1 MFAVK
6 GHIVT
11 PDGTIDGCVVV
22 KDGRV
27 QHVCAQ
33 PPDSI
38 RVVDYGVDWIVPGFI
53 DLHTHGIGPYEP
65 KDEQGL
71 AGMAQEA
78 IRFGTTGLLPTGAAM
93 SVDQYVQS
101 GVSAAAVARRVN
113 GRAARLLGVHLEGP
127 FINPVSSGAMA
138 LSTRRPITLS
148 EAAIYVERIGAMLK
162 IMTFSPELEN
172 GLELIRFLTSHGV
185 VASLGHSVAGGGQLR
200 AFVEAGLSHVAH
212 LFNAF
217 AASGEK
223 EPGVLQAGL
232 IEHILVEEALT
243 CELICDLHHVAPE
256 IIKIAARVLGPH
268 RFIAVTDSLYG
279 AGLADGMYAFP
290 DGAPYRIS
298 DGVARLCGGKWDG
311 GLAGSV
317 LTMNRAFAN
326 LVQRCDVDPVHAA
339 GYTSTNAARVL
350 KIDGETGSIAPGK
363 KADLAVLNADFT
375 CVATYLEGD
384 LVYQKQ

>member
-1 MFAVK
+1 MFALK

-11 PDGTIDGCVVV
+11 PDETIDGCVVV

-27 QHVCAQ
+27 QQVCAQ
-33 PPDSI
+33 VPDAV
-38 RVVDYGVDWIVPGFI
+38 RVIDYADDWIVPGFI

-65 KDEQGL
+65 VDEQGL
-71 AGMAQEA
+71 AGMAKEA
-78 IRFGTTGLLPTGAAM
+78 IRYGTTGLLPTGAAM
-93 SVDQYVQS
+93 SVDQYVQL
-101 GVSAAAVARRVN
+101 GVSAAKAARSVN

-148 EAAIYVERIGAMLK
+148 EAAVYVEQIGAMLK

-172 GLELIRFLTSHGV
+172 GLELIRFLASHGV
-185 VASLGHSVAGGGQLR
+185 VASLGHSVASGDQLH
-200 AFVEAGLSHVAH
+200 AFVDAGLAHVVH

-217 AASGEK
+217 LPSGEK

-232 IEHILVEEALT
+232 IEHILIEDALT

-256 IIKIAARVLGPH
+256 IIRIAARVLGPH
-268 RFIAVTDSLYG
+268 RFVAVTDSLYG
-279 AGLADGMYAFP
+279 AGLEDGMYAFP
-290 DGAPYRIS
+290 NGAPYRIS
-298 DGVARLCGGKWDG
+298 NGVARLCGGKWDG

-326 LVQRCDVDPVHAA
+326 LVQRCAVDPVHAA
-339 GYTSTNAARVL
+339 RYTSTNAARIL
-350 KIDGETGSIAPGK
+350 KIDVEAGSIAPGK
-363 KADLAVLNADFT
+363 KADLAVLSADFH
-375 CVATYLEGD
+375 CVATYLDGN
-384 LVYQKQ
+384 LVYEKR